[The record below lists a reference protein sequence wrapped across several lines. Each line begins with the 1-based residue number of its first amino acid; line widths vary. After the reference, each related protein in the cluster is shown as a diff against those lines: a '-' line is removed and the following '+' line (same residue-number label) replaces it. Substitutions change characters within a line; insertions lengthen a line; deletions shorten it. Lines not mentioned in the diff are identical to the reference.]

1 MASKVLGLLWNLAHR
16 DDSPLDT
23 MEHSLNAHIKKILD
37 YLCSQVIVHVH
48 IHVSLT
54 MYPSLFLSLS
64 LLSLHLY
71 TLLTLHKTL
80 LSLHILSSPS
90 YIYSPLP
97 PSTPPSLSLSL
108 SLSLRFTLKDG
119 QLWLGLSQVLMVT
132 ILIK

>member
-37 YLCSQVIVHVH
+37 YSCLQVIVHVH

-71 TLLTLHKTL
+71 TLLTLHIYTL
-80 LSLHILSSPS
+80 LSLHILSSPFV
-90 YIYSPLP
+90 YILS
-97 PSTPPSLSLSL
+97 SPSLNPPSL

-132 ILIK
+132 ILIKR